1 MDCCYYCL
9 SNVKLTDEEKRNKEE
24 PFVKFIDMYKVTK
37 PETVTDKYSKI
48 PKDGMIMLIIIAKLF
63 SKAKKRITIT
73 EITKEVVNMKS
84 AFGTVMKE
92 GDTKSIV
99 RSILEGLESYG
110 LISIT
115 TNKINKK
122 QEQCVTINLT
132 QDEVDRIKE
141 SNEYVSSLRF

>member
-1 MDCCYYCL
+1 
-9 SNVKLTDEEKRNKEE
+9 
-24 PFVKFIDMYKVTK
+24 MYKVTK

-73 EITKEVVNMKS
+73 EITKEVVNMKF